1 MATYG
6 SYKRIDSDGIVDGE
20 LVEAKFAT
28 SAITEAKLGTGAV
41 TADKLDTGSVTQAK
55 IASGAVGTTEL
66 SGTLDLSSKTVTY
79 RSITDSDFNAGA
91 ALATSKISG
100 PIASVTG
107 NTSLSGGS
115 QWFSPGYFGVDKDY
129 TITPTSSGNVIK
141 SISFR
146 RVQTSAY
153 QWWFMLTTKSSN
165 TYTIRYAARISVP
178 AGGSTGNVI
187 NFSLANASATVG
199 NSTLTAGTTY
209 YLSWHSGD
217 NAYSPPSGSIYA
229 DATTGGNIDYVQN
242 TTPTISDGGTFTTT
256 SNNTGLRIHINFSV
270 QVMGSGLAGSSFV
283 DTTNASNISSGTL
296 AYARGGMGND
306 IGFRM
311 QRLNQLTGSAQ
322 QITTWGVNSH
332 QSAADFRTGESSNTY
347 AWTSNNR
354 VTVYQTGTY
363 ICLVELIPY
372 QNTGQIDIFVRKNGS
387 NITDFRGGSDIGN
400 HAACSGRLIM
410 NLNANDYIEIYST
423 ADNGSHQGYYSSWSF
438 AKLGGWS

>member
-6 SYKRIDSDGIVDGE
+6 SYKRIDSDGIIDGE

-28 SAITEAKLGTGAV
+28 AAITETKLGTGAV
-41 TADKLDTGSVTQAK
+41 TENKLGANAVTTAK
-55 IASGAVGTTEL
+55 IASTAVGDSQL
-66 SGTLDLSSKTVTY
+66 GSTLDLSSKTVTY
-79 RSITDSDFNAGA
+79 RSITDADFNAGA
-91 ALATSKISG
+91 AISTSKLSG
-100 PIASVTG
+100 AVASTTG

-129 TITPTSSGNVIK
+129 TFTPSSSGNTVK
-141 SISFR
+141 SITFR
-146 RVQTSAY
+146 RLQTDAY

-178 AGGSTGNVI
+178 AGGSVGDII
-187 NFSLANASATVG
+187 NFSLASAAETVG
-199 NSTLTAGTTY
+199 TSTLTAGTTY

-217 NAYSPPSGSIYA
+217 NAHTPPGSSIFA
-229 DATTGGNIDYVQN
+229 DATSGGNVDYVQN
-242 TTPTISDGGTFTTT
+242 NSPTISSGGTFTTT
-256 SNNTGLRIHINFSV
+256 SNNTGLRIHINFST
-270 QVMGSGLAGSSFV
+270 QVMGSGLAGSAVV
-283 DTTNASNISSGTL
+283 DTTNASNIASGTL
-296 AYARGGMGND
+296 PYAQGGMGSEL
-306 IGFRM
+306 GFRM
-311 QRLNQLTGSAQ
+311 IRLGQLTGSGQ
-322 QITTWGVNSH
+322 QITNWHTGR
-332 QSAADFRTGESSNTY
+332 ADNYRTGESSNTY

-387 NITDFRGGSDIGN
+387 NITDFRGGSDVSN
-400 HAACSGRLIM
+400 HCACSGRLIM

-423 ADNGSHQGYYSSWSF
+423 ADNGSHEDYYSSWSF